1 MLNTD
6 PPPDTRQVSHSPE
19 QVLDARAASPAQWS
33 SSVLR
38 DIHRE
43 HFMDL
48 QQQRVVVIGG
58 SSGIG
63 LAVSRAAIDAGGE
76 VVIASSRQS
85 SIDTALTQLGSRATG
100 QTLDVLDPTTIGT
113 FFGSLARI
121 DHLVYTAGDPL
132 SLMAISDLDLT
143 SARRFFEIRYFG
155 ALNTIHAA
163 LPNLHSGGSITL
175 TSGSAA
181 ERPGPGWALA
191 ASVCGAMNSLTKA
204 LAVELAPIRVNAV
217 APGVVRSPLWSQLS
231 AADRNAMYDG
241 LAQSLPVGRVGEVD
255 DIAAAY
261 LYCMT
266 QDYGTGTVIHADGGA
281 LLV

>member
-1 MLNTD
+1 
-6 PPPDTRQVSHSPE
+6 
-19 QVLDARAASPAQWS
+19 
-33 SSVLR
+33 
-38 DIHRE
+38 
-43 HFMDL
+43 MDL
-48 QQQRVVVIGG
+48 QQQHVVVVGG
-58 SSGIG
+58 TSGIG
-63 LAVSRAAIDAGGE
+63 LAVSRAAIDAGAE

-85 SIDTALTQLGSRATG
+85 SIDTALTQLGPSATG
-100 QTLDVLDPTTIGT
+100 HALDVLDPSAVMA
-113 FFGSLARI
+113 FFDSLARI

-132 SLMAISDLDLT
+132 SLMAISDLNLT
-143 SARRFFEIRYFG
+143 QARTFFETRYFG
-155 ALNTIHAA
+155 ALNVIHAA
-163 LPNLHSGGSITL
+163 LPQLRSGGSITL

-191 ASVCGAMNSLTKA
+191 ASVCGAMNALTKA

-231 AADRNAMYDG
+231 AADRDAMYDG

-266 QDYGTGTVIHADGGA
+266 QGYGTGTVIHADGGA